1 MRRTKRAVARQLL
14 GLVKNAYADI
24 DRAQPHGDD
33 WSKVS
38 EAIGRY
44 DGLKQA
50 YMLLTGREDWDV
62 SYEVTNWYIHTPQY
76 QELKARRRNT

>member
-1 MRRTKRAVARQLL
+1 MRLTKRAYARKLMEQL
-14 GLVKNAYADI
+14 KNAYAEKA
-24 DRAQPHGDD
+24 RAEPHGDD
-33 WSKVS
+33 WGAVS
-38 EAIGRY
+38 QAIGRY
-44 DGLKQA
+44 EGLKQA